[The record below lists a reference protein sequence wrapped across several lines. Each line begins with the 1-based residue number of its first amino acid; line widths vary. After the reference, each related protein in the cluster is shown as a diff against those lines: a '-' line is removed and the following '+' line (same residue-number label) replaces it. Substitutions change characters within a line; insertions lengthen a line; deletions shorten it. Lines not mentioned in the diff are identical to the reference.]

1 MNIRLHNSSRT
12 PCIIQ
17 VKVETHKRVLIGISV
32 ADWKKPN
39 TYYSICHT
47 WVKGIRTIDV
57 RLPIV
62 PEKGVLKIFNVNNPT
77 DDDSFGIISC
87 NKIPLTKSPQAF
99 DSGNEFTKQFV
110 QFAEDFAERASYI
123 SATRTL
129 KDRSIYTSNDGK
141 FVIHYVDEI
150 LDDKGKPLRTSMR
163 VNNKTGVME
172 IAKKYVVKYTIP
184 ERIAILLHEF
194 SHIHVNENVAD
205 EFEADRNALKIY
217 CGLGYPRKEGLTAF
231 YKVFYRT
238 PSDLNVARMKEIKN
252 FLQNFDRNN
261 SKK

>member
-1 MNIRLHNSSRT
+1 MVVRT
-12 PCIIQ
+12 TGKTL
-17 VKVETHKRVLIGISV
+17 VGISV

-39 TYYSICHT
+39 TYYSVSHT
-47 WVKGIRTIDV
+47 WVNGTRTLDV
-57 RLPIV
+57 RLPLC
-62 PEKGVLKIFNVNNPT
+62 PEKGLLKIFDVKHPE
-77 DDDSFGIISC
+77 DEEDIELISC
-87 NKIPLTKSPQAF
+87 KQLPLTVNYDVF
-99 DSGNEFTKQFV
+99 DSNNENTKQFI

-123 SATRTL
+123 SARRPS

-141 FVIHYVDEI
+141 FVVHYVNEI
-150 LDDKGKPLRTSMR
+150 VDDSGKVLRTSMR
-163 VNNKTGVME
+163 VNNRTGVME
-172 IAKKYVVKYTIP
+172 IAKKYVLTYTIP

-194 SHIHVNENVAD
+194 SHFYINDNHAD

-252 FLQNFDRNN
+252 FLQTFD
-261 SKK
+261 SKKYS